1 MDTPRHKLLK
11 NGNTMLAVHAAQ
23 SLSAQPHRGS
33 HKLPRYRRPDLHA
46 EACSRLLSTV
56 SASHRLPL
64 YLRIVDIQLKALY
77 HCQILL

>member
-23 SLSAQPHRGS
+23 SIKAQPHRGS

-56 SASHRLPL
+56 LDFHQLPL
-64 YLRIVDIQLKALY
+64 YLRIVDIQLTAL
-77 HCQILL
+77 